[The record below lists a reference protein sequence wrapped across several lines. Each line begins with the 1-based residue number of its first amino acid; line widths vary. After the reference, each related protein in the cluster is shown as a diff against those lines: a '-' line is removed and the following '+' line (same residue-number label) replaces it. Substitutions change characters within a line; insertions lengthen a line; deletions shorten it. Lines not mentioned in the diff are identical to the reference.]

1 MQVIEN
7 LTRLRGR
14 ILGRAPHPARAGYD
28 LLTLQVD
35 EAQPVE
41 GKADLLGRH
50 AGGRLDVAVRS
61 ELLPEGAV
69 TPGAQVDLR
78 AKMTPDGALAEP
90 HPEPGNFT
98 VSAGPEPG

>member
-14 ILGRAPHPARAGYD
+14 ILRCVPHPSRVGYE

-35 EAQPVE
+35 ETQAVE
-41 GKADLLGRH
+41 GKADLLSRH
-50 AGGRLDVAVRS
+50 LGETLEVGVRRELVQHLPVACGS
-61 ELLPEGAV
+61 
-69 TPGAQVDLR
+69 QVDLR

-90 HPEPGNFT
+90 HPEPGHFT
-98 VSAGPEPG
+98 VMAGPDPG

>member
-14 ILGRAPHPARAGYD
+14 ILRRAPHPARAGYD
-28 LLTLQVD
+28 LLTLQVNET
-35 EAQPVE
+35 EAVE

-50 AGGRLDVAVRS
+50 MGGTLDVAVRS
-61 ELLPEGAV
+61 ELLQDAKSSEGAD
-69 TPGAQVDLR
+69 VDLR
-78 AKMTPDGALAEP
+78 ARMTPDGALAEP

-98 VSAGPEPG
+98 IAAGPDAG

>member
-14 ILGRAPHPARAGYD
+14 ILRRAPHPARAGYD

-35 EAQPVE
+35 ETQPVE
-41 GKADLLGRH
+41 GKANLLGQHR
-50 AGGRLDVAVRS
+50 GGTLDVAVRS
-61 ELLPEGAV
+61 ELLQDAKSGEGAD
-69 TPGAQVDLR
+69 VDLR

-90 HPEPGNFT
+90 HPEAGNFT
-98 VSAGPEPG
+98 IAAGPDSG

>member
-14 ILGRAPHPARAGYD
+14 ILHRVPHPTRAGYD

-35 EAQPVE
+35 ETEAVE
-41 GKADLLGRH
+41 GKADLLSRHRGRT
-50 AGGRLDVAVRS
+50 LDVAVRS
-61 ELLPEGAV
+61 ELLQDTSGGNGTV
-69 TPGAQVDLR
+69 VDLR
-78 AKMTPDGALAEP
+78 AKITPDGAIAEP

-98 VSAGPEPG
+98 ITGAPES

>member
-14 ILGRAPHPARAGYD
+14 ILRRVPHPARAGYD
-28 LLTLQVD
+28 LLTLRID
-35 EAQPVE
+35 ETQPVE

-50 AGGRLDVAVRS
+50 MGGTLDVAVRS
-61 ELLPEGAV
+61 ELLQDAKNSGGV
-69 TPGAQVDLR
+69 DVDLR

-98 VSAGPEPG
+98 IAAGPDSG